1 HEVENNFAD
10 IIQEY
15 QFNLIKVNEDE
26 IMLFHPNYALTIWKS
41 REGIDIYYLFLQRLE
56 KVKITNFLFS
66 NYEKE
71 LLANIIPANN
81 LTDQISNSLL
91 IHARGLSKYFPEVL
105 SGQNDWVKKFKENK
119 FYNEPRAINKDE
131 YSAYQTIIKN
141 INGKKIEGFQ
151 NEI

>member
-1 HEVENNFAD
+1 
-10 IIQEY
+10 
-15 QFNLIKVNEDE
+15 
-26 IMLFHPNYALTIWKS
+26 
-41 REGIDIYYLFLQRLE
+41 REGIDIYYLFPHSLE

-66 NYEKE
+66 NYEKD
-71 LLANIIPANN
+71 LLANITPANN

-91 IHARGLSKYFPEVL
+91 IHARGLSKYFPELL

>member
-1 HEVENNFAD
+1 MEFKHEVENNFAD

-71 LLANIIPANN
+71 LLGIIIPENN
-81 LTDQISNSLL
+81 LTYKMSNNLL
-91 IHARGLSKYFPEVL
+91 INARGKSK
-105 SGQNDWVKKFKENK
+105 
-119 FYNEPRAINKDE
+119 
-131 YSAYQTIIKN
+131 
-141 INGKKIEGFQ
+141 
-151 NEI
+151 

>member
-1 HEVENNFAD
+1 MEFKHEVENNFAD

-26 IMLFHPNYALTIWKS
+26 IMLLHPNYALTIWKS
-41 REGIDIYYLFLQRLE
+41 REGIDIYYLFLHSLE

-66 NYEKE
+66 NYEKD
-71 LLANIIPANN
+71 LLANITPANN
-81 LTDQISNSLL
+81 LVDKISNSLL
-91 IHARGLSKYFPEVL
+91 IHARGLSKYFHELL
-105 SGQNDWVKKFKENK
+105 SGQNDWVKEFKGNK

-141 INGKKIEGFQ
+141 ING
-151 NEI
+151 